1 MEEYSASQINFKQTM
16 TKNFNASVA
25 IDEVLFRNCE
35 PAQLPCDEEFVF
47 NCPSGVSTIPS

>member
-35 PAQLPCDEEFVF
+35 PAQLPRDEEFVF

>member
-1 MEEYSASQINFKQTM
+1 M

-47 NCPSGVSTIPS
+47 NCQNSGVSTIPS